1 MTIKSKKV
9 RRAEITF
16 GKVISAEKT
25 GRRFYFSSFLVMC
38 TKKSKKVGQFSL
50 VKYGCEGIKKK
61 RAVGVGACIVIVI
74 VIGGLKSM
82 GLTKNTSCVVL

>member
-25 GRRFYFSSFLVMC
+25 GRQFYFSSVQKKV
-38 TKKSKKVGQFSL
+38 KKSASFLLYNTGVRVESRESPRL
-50 VKYGCEGIKKK
+50 K
-61 RAVGVGACIVIVI
+61 RWQTF
-74 VIGGLKSM
+74 KEF
-82 GLTKNTSCVVL
+82 